1 MFYFLV
7 TTLVVFTA
15 ILLIHVAVSM
25 LLGINQEYRW
35 IKSSV
40 IGLVFTLIFVAI
52 LGF

>member
-7 TTLVVFTA
+7 TTLVVFIA

-25 LLGINQEYRW
+25 LLGTNQEYRW
-35 IKSSV
+35 VKSSV
-40 IGLVFTLIFVAI
+40 ISLVFTLIFVAI